1 MPANSELPV
10 RRTTRRKDF
19 DYSSAA
25 IYFVTICTQNR
36 RNLFGA
42 IENARMQP
50 NRFGRL
56 VQEAWF
62 ELPDHYARLT
72 LDVFT
77 LMPNHVHGVL
87 ALTDPVGAGLRPARA
102 ANHHGLSEIVG
113 VFKSFSS
120 RRIAELD
127 NSLRGKIWQR
137 SFYDHIIRN
146 EQDLRNVRRYIFH
159 NPARWEFDRENTNC
173 KKDVGEL

>member
-1 MPANSELPV
+1 MPANSDLPV
-10 RRTTRRKDF
+10 RRPTRRQDF
-19 DYSSAA
+19 DYSTAA

-36 RNLFGA
+36 RDLFGA
-42 IENARMQP
+42 IETARMQP
-50 NRFGRL
+50 NQFGRL
-56 VQEAWF
+56 VQEASF

-72 LDVFT
+72 LDAFT

-87 ALTDPVGAGLRPARA
+87 ALVDPVGAGLRPARA

-127 NSLRGKIWQR
+127 GSLRGKVWQR

-146 EQDLRNVRRYIFH
+146 AQDLKNVRRYIFP
-159 NPARWEFDRENTNC
+159 NPARWEFDQENANR
-173 KKDVGEL
+173 KKDLAEL